1 MQLDWTTFI
10 LEVINFLVL
19 LWILQRFLYKP
30 IMASLDA
37 RQQRIQEETARA
49 EQLRN
54 EAEALRLQYETRLA
68 EWAKEYD
75 ASRHQLEAELQQTRG
90 KALDELRKSLLDE
103 TAKKQIR
110 ESAAIV
116 AHETALIREAA
127 AEAYQQAA
135 RMLVRL
141 ASPALT
147 QAIVEMF
154 LADLAAL
161 SDSELVTLR
170 KAGQNLMP
178 ESLVEVRAAHALDAT
193 WQDNISQALS
203 TAAGRLLTPS
213 FVEDSSLIAGIRV
226 VVGEC
231 QLHANLLDELAFFR
245 RLNLHE

>member
-30 IMASLDA
+30 VMASLDA
-37 RQQRIQEETARA
+37 RQQRIRQETASA

-103 TAKKQIR
+103 AAKKQVR
-110 ESAAIV
+110 DSAVIA

-127 AEAYQQAA
+127 AEAYRQAA
-135 RMLVRL
+135 QMLVRL

-147 QAIVEMF
+147 EAIVEMF

-161 SDSELVTLR
+161 SDSELATLR
-170 KAGQNLMP
+170 KAGQALIP
-178 ESLVEVRAAHALDAT
+178 ESLVEVRAAHALDAAR
-193 WQDNISQALS
+193 QDSISQALA

-213 FVEDSSLIAGIRV
+213 FAEDAGLIAGIRV

-245 RLNLHE
+245 RRNRHE